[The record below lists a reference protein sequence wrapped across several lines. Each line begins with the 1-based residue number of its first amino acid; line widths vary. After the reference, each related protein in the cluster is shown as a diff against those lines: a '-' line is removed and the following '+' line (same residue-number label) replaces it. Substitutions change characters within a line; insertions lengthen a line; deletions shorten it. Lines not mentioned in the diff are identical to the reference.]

1 MTANTAERGKTMF
14 KLPEKIENKY
24 RFVTLA
30 SRRAEQLQAGALPRV
45 EQTDRK
51 STVIAQQE
59 VARGLVELWRAADPE
74 QDQVEG
80 EEEEE

>member
-1 MTANTAERGKTMF
+1 MF

-30 SRRAEQLQAGALPRV
+30 SKRAEQLQTGALPRV
-45 EQTDRK
+45 ESTDRK
-51 STVIAQQE
+51 STVVAQEE
-59 VARGLVELWRAADPE
+59 VAHGLIELWDPNE
-74 QDQVEG
+74 SALDPAVEG